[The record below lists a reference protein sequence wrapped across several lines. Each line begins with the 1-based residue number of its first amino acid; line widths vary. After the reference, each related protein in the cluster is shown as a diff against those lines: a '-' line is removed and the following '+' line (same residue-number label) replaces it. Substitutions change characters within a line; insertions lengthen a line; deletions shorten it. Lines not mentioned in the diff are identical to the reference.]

1 MFAPSTQHELHRLVI
16 GQQQYTRDHWYYIK
30 GYNHEY
36 YVLYQLSL
44 SLSLF
49 RLLALI
55 RCNHANAFICCT

>member
-44 SLSLF
+44 SLSLSP
-49 RLLALI
+49 AGV
-55 RCNHANAFICCT
+55 NQV